1 MVKRKK
7 RECLNYIT
15 YAVCS
20 YMFAV
25 SAYASSLTLFLQSE
39 KDRHHVDLLELSNFE
54 NPSNSGKKKGY
65 RRMRLKNTF
74 DKRAKKLSQLNKALF
89 RQSLQQ

>member
-1 MVKRKK
+1 
-7 RECLNYIT
+7 
-15 YAVCS
+15 
-20 YMFAV
+20 MFAV